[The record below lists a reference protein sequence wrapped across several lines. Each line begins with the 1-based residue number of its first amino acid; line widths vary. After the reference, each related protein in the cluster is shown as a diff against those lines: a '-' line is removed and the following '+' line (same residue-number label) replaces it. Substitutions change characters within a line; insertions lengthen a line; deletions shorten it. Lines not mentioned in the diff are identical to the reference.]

1 MTDLEQQ
8 LLAEHG
14 PIMNVESTAKL
25 LDYTPGGLL
34 NTLHGKTPLG
44 LKLAKA
50 KAKIGKRVLFRT
62 SDIARMLSE

>member
-1 MTDLEQQ
+1 MKELEQQ

-14 PIMNVESTAKL
+14 PIMNVEATAKL

-34 NTLHGKTPLG
+34 NALHGKSALG
-44 LKLAKA
+44 IQLAKA
-50 KAKIGKRVLFRT
+50 KTKIGKRVLFRT